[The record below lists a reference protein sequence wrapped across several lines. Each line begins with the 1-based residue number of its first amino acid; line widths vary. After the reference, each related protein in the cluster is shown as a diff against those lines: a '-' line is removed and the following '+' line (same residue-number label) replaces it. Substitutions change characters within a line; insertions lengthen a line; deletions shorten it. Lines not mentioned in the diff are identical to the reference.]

1 MNLEKKAAEKMNIN
15 KITNIDL
22 YSTRKI
28 ETMKNK
34 TIRIQLLE
42 SE

>member
-1 MNLEKKAAEKMNIN
+1 MNLEKKDAEKMNKN

-22 YSTRKI
+22 YSRRKI
-28 ETMKNK
+28 ETMKNN